1 MTELNG
7 KIAAVTGAASG
18 IGLASTEAM
27 LAAGAT
33 VVLVDRD
40 EKALERVCDRLGERA
55 IPLKINLL
63 DPGECAGIT
72 RGHSVQDR
80 QTRHPACQC

>member
-40 EKALERVCDRLGERA
+40 EKALETVCARLGERA

-63 DPGECAGIT
+63 DPDQCAGLLEGVLSKTGKLDI
-72 RGHSVQDR
+72 
-80 QTRHPACQC
+80 